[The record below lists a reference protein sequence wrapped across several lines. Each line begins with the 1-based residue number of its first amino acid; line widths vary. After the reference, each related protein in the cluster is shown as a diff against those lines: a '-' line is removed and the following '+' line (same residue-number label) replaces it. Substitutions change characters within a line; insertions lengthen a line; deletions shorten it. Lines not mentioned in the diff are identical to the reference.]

1 LHRRHGLD
9 DLNLF
14 AVVVDDQMADVA
26 DALVAGVLMILV
38 MILSRWARVR

>member
-1 LHRRHGLD
+1 LQRRHGLN

-14 AVVVDDQMADVA
+14 AVVDDQMADVD

-38 MILSRWARVR
+38 VILSRWARVR